1 MEKHLYLFIL
11 FFYISGGKM
20 HVKLGEFCY
29 FVFTGLRSSGVY
41 ISQGFTSFICT
52 FFDYN
57 AMTEI
62 STKIRI

>member
-1 MEKHLYLFIL
+1 
-11 FFYISGGKM
+11 M